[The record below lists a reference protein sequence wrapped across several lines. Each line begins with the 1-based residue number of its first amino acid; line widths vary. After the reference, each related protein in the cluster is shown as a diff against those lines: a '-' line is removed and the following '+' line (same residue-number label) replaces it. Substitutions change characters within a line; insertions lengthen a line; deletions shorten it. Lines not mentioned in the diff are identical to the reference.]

1 MAKNEQRI
9 RDKTQESGSTTKTRM
24 TMDEP
29 VNAIVEQIVGRTGA
43 RGEITQVKAKVLDG
57 RNKGRSMR
65 RNVKGPIRV
74 GDRSEEH
81 TSELQYQFHLVCRL
95 LLVKN

>member
-65 RNVKGPIRV
+65 RNVKGPKRV
-74 GDRSEEH
+74 GDLLTLRETEIEERRMRGF
-81 TSELQYQFHLVCRL
+81 EGR
-95 LLVKN
+95 